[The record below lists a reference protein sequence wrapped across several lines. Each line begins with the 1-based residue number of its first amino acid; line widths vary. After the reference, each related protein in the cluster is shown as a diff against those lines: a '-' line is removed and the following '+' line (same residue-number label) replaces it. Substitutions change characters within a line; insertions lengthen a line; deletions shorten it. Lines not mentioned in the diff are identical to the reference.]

1 MSNNKEV
8 VIVSAVRTPI
18 GDFGGALRDVTALQ
32 LGTLVVE
39 EALRSAKGLEK
50 EQVEEVIFGN
60 CGQRSDE
67 PNIAR
72 CIALQAG
79 FPVETT
85 GFTIQRQCSSAM
97 QAIVSA
103 YQEITLGD
111 AEVVIAGGVESM
123 SSAPY
128 VLKNARWGQRL
139 QHGEMTDSLWEMLM
153 DPIHKIM
160 MGETAERLADKYAIT
175 REEQDEVA
183 ARSHINALKAIDEG
197 RFKEEII
204 AVTVQTRKGETVVDS
219 DEHPRRDI
227 SEESLAKLKPVFRKD
242 GTVTAGNASG
252 LNDGAAAVVVMSA
265 EKAEK
270 LNIKPLARIVSY
282 AWAGVEPD
290 LMGYGPVPATH
301 KALRKASM
309 TIDQMELIE
318 LNEAFAAQY
327 LACEKL
333 LKLNRQIVNVNGSGI
348 GLGHPVGATGARIVV
363 SLLHEMARRNNKLGL
378 ATLCVGGGMGMSLI
392 LEREN

>member
-1 MSNNKEV
+1 MSAKKEV

-18 GDFGGALRDVTALQ
+18 GDFGGAFRDVSALKLGVTA
-32 LGTLVVE
+32 VE
-39 EALRSAKGLEK
+39 EAMRRAAGLEK
-50 EQVEEVIFGN
+50 EQVEEIIFGC

-72 CIALQAG
+72 CIALEAG
-79 FPVETT
+79 FPDQTT

-139 QHGEMTDSLWEMLM
+139 QHGEMTDALWEMLM
-153 DPIHKIM
+153 DPVHKIM
-160 MGETAERLADKYAIT
+160 MGETAERLADKHNIT
-175 REEQDEVA
+175 RQEQDEIA
-183 ARSHINALKAIDEG
+183 ARSHINALKAIDDG
-197 RFKEEII
+197 RFKEEIVP
-204 AVTVQTRKGETVVDS
+204 VTVTTRKGETVVDT

-227 SEESLAKLKPVFRKD
+227 SEESLARLKPVFRKD

-252 LNDGAAAVVVMSA
+252 LNDGAAAVVVMSLDRA
-265 EKAEK
+265 EA
-270 LNIKPLARIVSY
+270 LGLKPLARIVSY

-290 LMGYGPVPATH
+290 LMGYGPVPATE
-301 KALRKASM
+301 KALEKAGM
-309 TIDQMELIE
+309 TLGQMELIE
-318 LNEAFAAQY
+318 VNEAFAAQY

-333 LKLNRQIVNVNGSGI
+333 LELNRDIVNVNGSGV
-348 GLGHPVGATGARIVV
+348 GLGHPVGATGTRIVV
-363 SLLHEMARRNNKLGL
+363 TLLHEMARRNNKYGL
-378 ATLCVGGGMGMSLI
+378 ATLCVGGGMGMALI
-392 LEREN
+392 LERF

>member
-1 MSNNKEV
+1 MSKQKEV
-8 VIVSAVRTPI
+8 VIVSAVRTAI
-18 GDFGGALRDVTALQ
+18 GDFGGVFRDVSSLQ
-32 LGTLVVE
+32 LGKTVVE
-39 EALRSAKGLEK
+39 EAVRRAAGLQK
-50 EQVEEVIFGN
+50 EQVEEVIFGC

-72 CIALQAG
+72 CILLEAG

-97 QAIVSA
+97 QSIASA
-103 YQEITLGD
+103 YQEIILGD
-111 AEVVIAGGVESM
+111 ADIVVAGGVESM
-123 SSAPY
+123 SSVPY
-128 VLKNARWGQRL
+128 ILKGVRWGQRL
-139 QHGEMTDSLWEMLM
+139 QHGEMTDALWEMLM
-153 DPIHKIM
+153 DPVHKIM
-160 MGETAERLADKYAIT
+160 MGETAERLAEKYQIS

-197 RFKEEII
+197 RFIEEIVP
-204 AVTVQTRKGETVVDS
+204 VTVQTRKGETVADT

-227 SEESLAKLKPVFRKD
+227 SRETLAKLKPVFRKD

-265 EKAEK
+265 EKAAE
-270 LNIKPLARIVSY
+270 LGIKPLARMVSY

-290 LMGYGPVPATH
+290 LMGYGPVPATR
-301 KALRKASM
+301 KALVKAGMS
-309 TIDQMELIE
+309 IDQMELIE

-333 LKLNRQIVNVNGSGI
+333 LDLNREIVNVNGSGV
-348 GLGHPVGATGARIVV
+348 GLGHPVGCTGARIVV
-363 SLLHEMARRNNKLGL
+363 TLLHEMARRDNKLGL
-378 ATLCVGGGMGMSLI
+378 ATLCVGGGMGMSMI
-392 LEREN
+392 LERE

>member
-1 MSNNKEV
+1 MDKKDV

-18 GDFGGALRDVTALQ
+18 GDFGGSLRDVSALQ
-32 LGTLVVE
+32 LGVTVAE
-39 EALRSAKGLEK
+39 EAVRRAEGLEK
-50 EQVEEVIFGN
+50 AQVEEIIFGN
-60 CGQRSDE
+60 CSQRSDE

-72 CIALQAG
+72 CIALEAG
-79 FPVETT
+79 FPIETT

-97 QAIVSA
+97 QSIVSG

-111 AEVVIAGGVESM
+111 AEIVLAGGVESM

-128 VLKNARWGQRL
+128 VLKGARWGQRL
-139 QHGEMTDSLWEMLM
+139 QHGEMTDALWEMLM
-153 DPIHKIM
+153 DPVHKIM
-160 MGETAERLADKYAIT
+160 MGETAERLADKYDIS

-183 ARSHINALKAIDEG
+183 ARSHYNAIKAIDDG
-197 RFKEEII
+197 RFSEEIVP
-204 AVTVQTRKGETVVDS
+204 VTVKTRKGETVVET

-227 SEESLAKLKPVFRKD
+227 SEESLSKLKPVFRKD

-252 LNDGAAAVVVMSA
+252 LNDGASAVVLMSA
-265 EKAEK
+265 EKAKE
-270 LNIKPLARIVSY
+270 LDLKPLARLVSY

-290 LMGYGPVPATH
+290 LMGYGPVPATR
-301 KALRKASM
+301 KALDKAGM

-333 LKLNRQIVNVNGSGI
+333 LELNRDIVNVNGSGV
-348 GLGHPVGATGARIVV
+348 GLGHPVGSTGCRIVV
-363 SLLHEMARRNNKLGL
+363 TLLHEMARRNNKYGL

-392 LEREN
+392 LERV